1 MVNSAS
7 GNEKLS
13 ISIFFL
19 KNYKEIK
26 LSILVMKNQLATCW
40 FIIINIYGIGM
51 KAFKFLLFI
60 CYMIDVFSFSFIYY
74 FFVLL
79 KGRCWSRGKM
89 IRWFTKLIN
98 LPTNF
103 HLDCLGFYWEVDIN
117 WVFVFMK
124 SCVKVNFKERSNN
137 NNNLWKQD
145 E

>member
-1 MVNSAS
+1 MVNSAL

-19 KNYKEIK
+19 ENYKEIK

-79 KGRCWSRGKM
+79 KGRC
-89 IRWFTKLIN
+89 
-98 LPTNF
+98 
-103 HLDCLGFYWEVDIN
+103 
-117 WVFVFMK
+117 
-124 SCVKVNFKERSNN
+124 
-137 NNNLWKQD
+137 
-145 E
+145 